1 MATPTRPEVS
11 IASWLDGALRISAM
25 EQVDFLRKLY
35 RNELPFKVEHQR
47 LVKDIMIV
55 EAGRDWILRAKTGW
69 QARVEPQIG
78 WWVGWVETPT
88 GAVIFALNIDL
99 PGGMKDAPKRRR
111 LSDRYS
117 SRSEHFRA
125 ETCTGFSWCISPL

>member
-1 MATPTRPEVS
+1 
-11 IASWLDGALRISAM
+11 M

-55 EAGRDWILRAKTGW
+55 EAGRDWILRQRPDGR
-69 QARVEPQIG
+69 RVSNRQIG

-99 PGGMKDAPKRRR
+99 PGGMKDAPKREAIV
-111 LSDRYS
+111 
-117 SRSEHFRA
+117 RSILQSIGRFPR
-125 ETCTGFSWCISPL
+125 